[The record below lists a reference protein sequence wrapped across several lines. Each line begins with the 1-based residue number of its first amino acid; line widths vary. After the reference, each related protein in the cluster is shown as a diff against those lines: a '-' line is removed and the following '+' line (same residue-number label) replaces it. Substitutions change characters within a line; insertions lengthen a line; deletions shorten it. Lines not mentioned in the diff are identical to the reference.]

1 MIGYVNK
8 IKYHNTIQS
17 YESGVHQFKLDAL
30 GGPSTW

>member
-17 YESGVHQFKLDAL
+17 YESGVHQFKLDAS